1 MNTLPHSEPTTV
13 FREKHLKSMGFDTHP
28 GPGFC
33 LNVDLDR
40 LSPGEEERL
49 VPEPFDPDLK
59 MIQWFCPPGL
69 PRLPLKALS
78 RTARS
83 GIWNHVSAPGLST
96 NPEWAELRQ
105 TVLDHPH
112 IVDSFQDTQTRSGLF
127 ASDLNPEDGG
137 VYDRIQPLPGIPAW
151 QTLSDPSEILAL
163 LRRRP
168 KSVLSRLRW
177 DEAGGRILCLGTR
190 ISYRFARPQDLPAG
204 FPDQICRMVAAGGAV
219 QATHVR
225 ANLEKAHLIGYA
237 EEFGVIV
244 ADSSLKHP
252 RPEFIRRLNHET
264 GYDFTG
270 FLERGYTSVRPEYRS
285 LGVGRTL
292 LKGLTDRAGGQK
304 VFSIIGEDNVATQKM
319 ALAVQTRKI
328 TTYFSHELDKPL
340 GVWMPETMEPVKAL

>member
-1 MNTLPHSEPTTV
+1 MSTCPHSEPTTV
-13 FREKHLKSMGFDTHP
+13 FWENQLTSMGFDAHP
-28 GPGFC
+28 GPGFSMD
-33 LNVDLDR
+33 VDLDGR
-40 LSPGEEERL
+40 SGGEDERL
-49 VPEPFDPDLK
+49 VPEPELK
-59 MIQWFCPPGL
+59 MIRWVCPPGL

-78 RTARS
+78 QAARS
-83 GIWNHVSAPGLST
+83 GIWNHVVAPGLFT
-96 NPEWAELRQ
+96 GPEQANLRQ

-112 IVDSFQDTQTRSGLF
+112 IVDSFQDTQARSGLS
-127 ASDLNPEDGG
+127 ASGLNPENGG
-137 VYDRIQPLPGIPAW
+137 IYDRIARLPGIPAW
-151 QTLSDPSEILAL
+151 QTLSGPSEILAL
-163 LRRRP
+163 LKRWPR
-168 KSVLSRLRW
+168 SVLSRFRW
-177 DEAGGRILCLGTR
+177 DGAGGRMLCLGNQ
-190 ISYRFARPQDLPAG
+190 IAFRFTEPRNLPAG
-204 FPDQICRMVAAGGAV
+204 FLDQICRMVAAGGAV

-252 RPEFIRRLNHET
+252 RPEFIQRLKKET

-270 FLERGYTSVRPEYRS
+270 FVERGYTSVRPEYRS

-328 TTYFSHELDKPL
+328 TTYFSHERKKTL
-340 GVWMPETMEPVKAL
+340 GVWMPETMEPVSVL